1 VQTSNDGWSFRELN
15 GGETV
20 PEPLAI
26 RGYTIE
32 KIAQR
37 ELTFDQPGS
46 FVVDDTPQCSIL

>member
-1 VQTSNDGWSFRELN
+1 LP
-15 GGETV
+15 GETV